1 MARKETVTKQMILD
15 AAFEMADMNG
25 YREVTARKLASHIGC
40 STQPIFRVYTNM
52 EELQEDYIGKTVDFF
67 EEFYKNY
74 PRNYEEPFVNL
85 GMAYISFA
93 GKYKNLFELL
103 FLNKNKNRR
112 SLYEIINGREGNVTK
127 EIRKAAREGCND
139 AENLFMRMWIFIHG
153 AACMTIT
160 GDYDLSQE
168 ATARM
173 LIETYKKEKGI
184 VS

>member
-1 MARKETVTKQMILD
+1 MARKETVTRQMILD
-15 AAFEMADMNG
+15 AAFKMAEEDG

-52 EELQEDYIGKTVDFF
+52 EELQEAYIDRAITFF
-67 EEFYKNY
+67 DEFYSEY
-74 PRNYEEPFVNL
+74 PRCYEEPFVDL

-93 GKYKNLFELL
+93 ERYGHLFELL
-103 FLNKNKNRR
+103 FLSKERNQK
-112 SLYEIINGREGNVTK
+112 SLYEILNGQNGNVMK
-127 EIRKAAREGCND
+127 EIKKAALDGCTD

-160 GDYDLSQE
+160 GDYDLSAE

-173 LIETYKKEKGI
+173 LISTYYAYANNK
-184 VS
+184 